1 MIING
6 EISIE
11 GNVKLNNINKDLN
24 QYEFVEFT
32 YRVSKDNDRGIT
44 RMPITLYLPERWRK
58 TSTFE
63 LSAIN
68 VTNIDK

>member
-44 RMPITLYLPERWRK
+44 MMPITLYLPERWRK
-58 TSTFE
+58 TSPFE